1 MATKKQ
7 KIMLRTKIFYFCKD
21 WKDQR
26 RTRIS
31 TLQVLQKKICAA
43 TVAQMEVGRQLTVW
57 DGGRWRRP
65 TWWSA
70 TRTQRRRR
78 HGGGLGWQSLSIQTF
93 WQKEH
98 WAWPNWLLYVK
109 EHEMAIVW
117 EKSSMSLTGR
127 LFKRQIV
134 CNLAW
139 RCFDNQ

>member
-1 MATKKQ
+1 MAIISFLWQFYCFNLDNGHLKAENHVSEKKSFFSVEIE
-7 KIMLRTKIFYFCKD
+7 KIKGGLGFPLCKFCK
-21 WKDQR
+21 KN
-26 RTRIS
+26 
-31 TLQVLQKKICAA
+31 CAA

-98 WAWPNWLLYVK
+98 
-109 EHEMAIVW
+109 
-117 EKSSMSLTGR
+117 
-127 LFKRQIV
+127 
-134 CNLAW
+134 
-139 RCFDNQ
+139 